1 MRLDAFMRATGVIT
15 RRTLGKR
22 ACDEGL
28 IQINGKPAKASAEVR
43 VGDVL
48 TVSVGMKVEVLE
60 VLQLAQRP
68 VPRQARGDYVRL
80 LSSEKAVLD
89 LP

>member
-1 MRLDAFMRATGVIT
+1 MRLDAYLRATGVIT

-22 ACDEGL
+22 AADEGL
-28 IQINGKPAKASAEVR
+28 IEINGKPAKASGEVR
-43 VGDVL
+43 VGDRL
-48 TVSVGMKVEVLE
+48 TLRVGMKVEVYE

-68 VPRQARGDYVRL
+68 VPRQDRGDYAKLV
-80 LSSEKAVLD
+80 SSEKVELD

>member
-1 MRLDAFMRATGVIT
+1 MRLDAFMRATGIIT

-28 IQINGKPAKASAEVR
+28 IEVNGRPARPSAEVR
-43 VGDVL
+43 VGD
-48 TVSVGMKVEVLE
+48 TITARVGMKVEVYE

-68 VPRQARGDYVRL
+68 VPRQARGDYVKL
-80 LSSEKAVLD
+80 VSSEKVELD